1 MSLSNYKY
9 MKREETIDFNIKA
22 AWHAISRLYNVEAN
36 LNDMTTSI
44 GFILLNIDSEKGES
58 ATKIAPLLGLEARSI
73 TRTLKNMEEK
83 GLIYKQKATK
93 DKRGIR
99 VFLTDLGKE
108 KKEIS
113 RKTVLNFNFQMQE
126 MIDKDELKTF
136 FSVIQ
141 QINKIIDEK
150 KVVF

>member
-1 MSLSNYKY
+1 

-22 AWHAISRLYNVEAN
+22 AWHAISRLYNAEAN

-73 TRTLKNMEEK
+73 TRTLNSMEEK
-83 GLIYKQKATK
+83 GLIYKEKATK

-126 MIDKDELKTF
+126 MIDTDELKTF

-150 KVVF
+150 KIIF

>member
-1 MSLSNYKY
+1 

-22 AWHAISRLYNVEAN
+22 AWHAISRLYNAEAN
-36 LNDMTTSI
+36 LNEMTTSI

-73 TRTLKNMEEK
+73 TRTLNSMEEK
-83 GLIYKQKATK
+83 GLIYKEKATK

-126 MIDKDELKTF
+126 MIDTDELKTF

-150 KVVF
+150 KIIF

>member
-1 MSLSNYKY
+1 

>member
-1 MSLSNYKY
+1 

-22 AWHAISRLYNVEAN
+22 AWHAISRLYNAEAN

-73 TRTLKNMEEK
+73 TRTLNSMEEK
-83 GLIYKQKATK
+83 GLIYKEKATK

-126 MIDKDELKTF
+126 IIDKDELKTF

-150 KVVF
+150 KIVF

>member
-1 MSLSNYKY
+1 

-73 TRTLKNMEEK
+73 TRTLNSMEEK
-83 GLIYKQKATK
+83 GLIYKEKATK

-136 FSVIQ
+136 FAVIQ

-150 KVVF
+150 KIVF

>member
-1 MSLSNYKY
+1 

-22 AWHAISRLYNVEAN
+22 AWHAISRLYNAEAN

-73 TRTLKNMEEK
+73 TRTLNSMEEK
-83 GLIYKQKATK
+83 GLIYKEKATK

-136 FSVIQ
+136 FAVIQ

-150 KVVF
+150 KIVF

>member
-1 MSLSNYKY
+1 
-9 MKREETIDFNIKA
+9 
-22 AWHAISRLYNVEAN
+22 
-36 LNDMTTSI
+36 MTTSI
-44 GFILLNIDSEKGES
+44 GFILLNIDSEKGEA

-83 GLIYKQKATK
+83 GLIYKEKVTK

-126 MIDKDELKTF
+126 MIDTDELKTF

-150 KVVF
+150 KIVF

>member
-1 MSLSNYKY
+1 

-22 AWHAISRLYNVEAN
+22 AWHAIARLYNAEAN
-36 LNDMTTSI
+36 SNDMTTSI
-44 GFILLNIDSEKGES
+44 GFILLNIDSEKGEA

-73 TRTLKNMEEK
+73 TRTLNNMEEK
-83 GLIYKQKATK
+83 GLIYKEKVTK

-113 RKTVLNFNFQMQE
+113 RKTVLNFNFQMQAL
-126 MIDKDELKTF
+126 IDPDELKTF

-150 KVVF
+150 KIIF

>member
-1 MSLSNYKY
+1 
-9 MKREETIDFNIKA
+9 MKKEETIDFNIKT
-22 AWHAISRLYNVEAN
+22 AWHAISRLYNAEAS

-44 GFILLNIDSEKGES
+44 GFILLNIDSEKGEA

-73 TRTLKNMEEK
+73 TRTLKSMEEK
-83 GLIYKQKATK
+83 GLIFKQKTTK

-126 MIDKDELKTF
+126 LIDKDELKTF

-141 QINKIIDEK
+141 QINRIIDEK
-150 KVVF
+150 KIVF

>member
-1 MSLSNYKY
+1 
-9 MKREETIDFNIKA
+9 MKKEETIDFNIKA
-22 AWHAISRLYNVEAN
+22 AWHAISRLYNAEAN

-73 TRTLKNMEEK
+73 TRTLNNMEEK
-83 GLIYKQKATK
+83 GLIYKEKATK

-126 MIDKDELKTF
+126 MIDTGELRTF

-150 KVVF
+150 KIVF

>member
-1 MSLSNYKY
+1 

-22 AWHAISRLYNVEAN
+22 AWHAISRLYNAEAN

-44 GFILLNIDSEKGES
+44 GFILLNIDSEKGEA

-73 TRTLKNMEEK
+73 TRTLNSMEEK
-83 GLIYKQKATK
+83 GLIYKEKTTK

-113 RKTVLNFNFQMQE
+113 RKTVLNFNFQMKE
-126 MIDKDELKTF
+126 MIDTEELKTF

-150 KVVF
+150 KIVF